1 MKNINKKSVRM
12 SSTAVLLAL
21 MICLIAALAGCDNK
35 QTEEETQNPFQ
46 SVFSPET
53 TEKPDG
59 TTEKPS
65 SIKDSG
71 INEDKGWNDIN

>member
-1 MKNINKKSVRM
+1 MKHINKKTFLI
-12 SSTAVLLAL
+12 STTAILLAL
-21 MICLIAALAGCDNK
+21 MISLIAGLAGCDKK